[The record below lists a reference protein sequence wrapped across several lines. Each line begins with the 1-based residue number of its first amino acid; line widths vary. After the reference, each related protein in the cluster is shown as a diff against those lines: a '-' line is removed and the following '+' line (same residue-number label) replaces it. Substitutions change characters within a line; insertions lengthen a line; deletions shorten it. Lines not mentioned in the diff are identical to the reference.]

1 MAVSHWRTVVA
12 KRPPANASV
21 ARRTLSSAV
30 VTSAATGAVGFAAMP
45 ATAER
50 AERTGRTTDEADEAD
65 GAAALAA
72 RATPSR
78 AQNLAVRRLRKPQR
92 GQGIPPAVALV
103 ARRTAA
109 AARADAAT
117 GCTAGR
123 VSVTGAVAG

>member
-30 VTSAATGAVGFAAMP
+30 VTSAATSAVGFAATP
-45 ATAER
+45 TTAER
-50 AERTGRTTDEADEAD
+50 AGARAGRATDE
-65 GAAALAA
+65 AAALAA

-78 AQNLAVRRLRKPQR
+78 AQNLAARRLRKPQR
-92 GQGIPPAVALV
+92 GQAIPPAVALV

-109 AARADAAT
+109 DAQAETEAAT
-117 GCTAGR
+117 AGCD
-123 VSVTGAVAG
+123 SVTGAVA